1 MGLIT
6 DDFNQNGGGAE
17 RWIAGFASH
26 LVRSGHE
33 VHVLAFQA
41 RGAVPGPIPHVLTDP
56 GTPLARARAVE
67 ALVSTLSP
75 MVLYDGGT
83 SWSGHV
89 SHPHTGSALLSL
101 DREIA
106 SHVPWRRLRAALS
119 PRLNSR
125 RHEMARVERR
135 AAASASRIIALS
147 ARLRVLLSARHALP
161 ADRLTVIPNG
171 VDTIRFSPDRL
182 APSRAAAR
190 AELGAGEALLCL
202 MVAHNLRL
210 KGFDTALRAIA
221 PLVARG
227 ADIRLIVAGGMPDRA
242 WSGLTAAMGL
252 ASRVVFTGDVPDIER
267 LYAAADI
274 LVHPTRWADPADG
287 VDRIDRPWL
296 RAAGVTDASINA
308 AMIGGAL
315 GTAKDALAAGQGSAA
330 RAALRLLLRCGP
342 LHPRTNAR
350 G

>member
-119 PRLNSR
+119 PRLNVR

-274 LVHPTRWADPADG
+274 LVHPTGRVDPADG